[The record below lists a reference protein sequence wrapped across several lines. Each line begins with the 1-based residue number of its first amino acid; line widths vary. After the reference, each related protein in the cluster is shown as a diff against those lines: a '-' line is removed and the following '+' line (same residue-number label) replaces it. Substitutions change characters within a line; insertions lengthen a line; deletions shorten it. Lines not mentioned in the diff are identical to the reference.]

1 MIRCIAIDDE
11 PLALAQIVKF
21 IERIPTLELV
31 AKCLSVSHAKD
42 VMDEQMIDLL
52 FLDIEMPGVN
62 GMEFARTL
70 KGVPY
75 IIFTTAYPEYAIEG
89 YKVSAVDYL
98 LKPLSFDDL
107 CAAVERVSERMLNK
121 PSEMYV
127 KTNGK
132 LRRVVH
138 ENVMYIKGMSEY
150 IQIYTKGEN
159 IPITTLCRMRQVE
172 EDLPKGMFVRVH
184 KSFIVNINYISAF
197 DSRSAQIGD
206 VVIPVGETYK
216 SAFQAAMY
224 EHGRT
229 NVS

>member
-11 PLALAQIVKF
+11 PLALAQIVKY

-31 AKCLSVSHAKD
+31 AKCLSVSHARD
-42 VMDEQMIDLL
+42 IMDEEMIDLL

-62 GMEFARTL
+62 GMEFARTI
-70 KGVPY
+70 KGIPF

-107 CAAVERVSERMLNK
+107 CAAVERVSEKMCNK
-121 PSEMYV
+121 PSEVYV

-138 ENVMYIKGMSEY
+138 EDIMYIKGMSEY
-150 IQIYTKGEN
+150 IQIYTKGDS
-159 IPITTLCRMRQVE
+159 IPVTTLYRMRQVE
-172 EDLPKGMFVRVH
+172 EELPKGMFVRVH
-184 KSFIVNINYISAF
+184 KSYIVNINFISEF
-197 DSRSAQIGD
+197 DSHTAQIGND
-206 VVIPVGETYK
+206 VIPIGETYK
-216 SAFQAAMY
+216 SAFLTAMH
-224 EHGRT
+224 EHVA
-229 NVS
+229 N